1 MKRKENICALC
12 ACNGSSHLGQG
23 ELIKI
28 DYSLD
33 FDPKI
38 LISQFQNI
46 KSDSFNILLQY
57 DSSQQKYK
65 QITKIKTNLLN
76 ELKYKLQ
83 TTDLIAYDL
92 TQIGWKLDNLK
103 LSYIFKDGNFYL
115 HESCLMWSN
124 GIVLNEFNLVINSDR
139 IACESLLKVL
149 KIVNLKKIKK

>member
-1 MKRKENICALC
+1 MC

-46 KSDSFNILLQY
+46 KSDAFNVLLQH

-65 QITKIKTNLLN
+65 QITKVKTNLLN

-139 IACESLLKVL
+139 IVCESLLKV
-149 KIVNLKKIKK
+149 